1 LWEVAT
7 AAEVLAFPTV
17 LNSRVAF
24 SPDSRVVAVTT
35 PAQEILLW
43 DLRRGKEVRRFAR
56 YEADVTSLAF
66 SPDGRRLV
74 SGLSDSTL
82 LVWDVAT
89 FRHAGQPSG
98 LDAEGAARAWADL
111 ASDARKAF
119 AARGALA
126 ESPARALP
134 LLKERLRPAP
144 PTDVPRLRRLIADL
158 DSDRFA
164 ARQEAQKGLEQMGD
178 LAKGGLQRALAEKPS
193 LEARQ
198 RIIALLEK
206 LRSPVTRPETLQALR
221 AVAVLEDIA
230 TPEARQLL
238 ETLARGELE
247 ARLTQQAKAS
257 FDRLAKRPTAK
268 P

>member
-1 LWEVAT
+1 
-7 AAEVLAFPTV
+7 
-17 LNSRVAF
+17 
-24 SPDSRVVAVTT
+24 
-35 PAQEILLW
+35 
-43 DLRRGKEVRRFAR
+43 
-56 YEADVTSLAF
+56 
-66 SPDGRRLV
+66 
-74 SGLSDSTL
+74 
-82 LVWDVAT
+82 
-89 FRHAGQPSG
+89 
-98 LDAEGAARAWADL
+98 
-111 ASDARKAF
+111 
-119 AARGALA
+119 
-126 ESPARALP
+126 
-134 LLKERLRPAP
+134 
-144 PTDVPRLRRLIADL
+144 
-158 DSDRFA
+158 
-164 ARQEAQKGLEQMGD
+164 MGD